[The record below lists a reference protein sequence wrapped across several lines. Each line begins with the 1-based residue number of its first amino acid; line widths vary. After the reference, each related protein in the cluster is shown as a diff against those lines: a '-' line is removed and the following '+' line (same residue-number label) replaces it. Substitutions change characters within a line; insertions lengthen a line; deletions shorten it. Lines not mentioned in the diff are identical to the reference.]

1 MNEEKNRCFNSSA
14 RAAQDTAQT
23 EKSSAA
29 FVAERSRWSGL
40 GSAVQTAER
49 LAFTA
54 LIVVLLAFIGNL
66 WTTMD
71 KRQAQFEDRLA
82 TALATASDGV
92 QKSTNAKLDALTGEV
107 HNQLAPVTAQL
118 AGLLK
123 DVRKKVQA
131 VDVDGVNATVAS
143 LDAGLRGIDKQVKTV
158 DVAGVNK
165 SLQDLD
171 TGLLVLNAKVE
182 AVDVTGLNKQVAKI
196 SPLVESLTATI
207 KDVDGGVAQVTAVMP
222 DFLDCQVTEDG
233 VGNKSCLYARYA
245 DMTSDVDKVSS
256 DVRRYVDT
264 FTAPPTFWGKVKGL
278 VETFALLGLKLGY

>member
-1 MNEEKNRCFNSSA
+1 
-14 RAAQDTAQT
+14 
-23 EKSSAA
+23 
-29 FVAERSRWSGL
+29 
-40 GSAVQTAER
+40 VQTAER

-66 WTTMD
+66 WMTMD

-107 HNQLAPVTAQL
+107 HNQLAPVTAQM

-123 DVRKKVQA
+123 DVRSKVQA
-131 VDVDGVNATVAS
+131 VDINSVNATVAS
-143 LDAGLRGIDKQVKTV
+143 LDQGLRNVNKQVEAV

-171 TGLLVLNAKVE
+171 TGLLALNAKVE
-182 AVDVTGLNKQVAKI
+182 AVDVAELNKQVAGV

-207 KDVDGGVAQVTAVMP
+207 KDVDGGVKQVTAVMP

-264 FTAPPTFWGKVKGL
+264 FTAPPTFWGKVKGI